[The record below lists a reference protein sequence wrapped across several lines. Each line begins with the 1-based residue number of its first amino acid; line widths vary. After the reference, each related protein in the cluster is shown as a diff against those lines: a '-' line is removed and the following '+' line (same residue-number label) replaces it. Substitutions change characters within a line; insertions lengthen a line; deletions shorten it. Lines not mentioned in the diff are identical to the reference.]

1 MDENIIYE
9 SEVSPKEII
18 KQMKINIYNNFT
30 SYNNTLIN
38 LDYLLYRPS
47 IFSLIH
53 KISNKIGFKSQTFF
67 LSAYYLDILHLKYK
81 KIDLDLKVISLACLL
96 LAAKYAENDQN
107 VPNLPVF
114 VAIFN
119 SMVGYRDIISN
130 KELFFAEVLACK
142 LLEYKLNYFTIYDF
156 DSFFFGHGIIKIEQ
170 LKGLNNGIK
179 MINDGFNDINMDITE
194 NSVYIRKI
202 LEKIY
207 RRSRYYLDMIINN
220 GNICLKYNSLIIS
233 VVIMKKSVEDVL
245 LKEQKIKEYY
255 IKEFKEKTA
264 KCFKEIMSEIYQIDY
279 ESMDDYKNLISDNEL
294 LNIFQE
300 KNKRS
305 YNYIKDTNLK
315 FLSKKENANNLN
327 VNNRYGNFLNNTLN
341 GKVFIKKLDYSQNV
355 DKFNFSKINR
365 SRIESEEDN
374 LYSSQYKQQRIS
386 VPKKYNLSKNY
397 NDLANFNSSFTNQLN
412 ISKNINLSRAKQYS
426 QINKAKDIS
435 LKRRSGIDSLNILG
449 IYMNTYTNNFYNK
462 KRKESNSLNK
472 NIIKNMKNLNVNDSY
487 EDTKKLI
494 NIIDN
499 NKSFQNDNQV
509 LFTEVA
515 QQKNKNIENY
525 EKMVL
530 KKRFFNRINRPTDFS
545 ISHLN
550 ESGNLQNIGTFID
563 KHPSQNIPKPYF
575 KKVIKNV
582 TNYTIKTN
590 SKTNSFYSTVNNN
603 LYNPNLRKNNKLIT
617 SNPLISVKKENN
629 DIPLD
634 NELNIEKLNIHNKQN
649 ATLEVMKSFNN
660 GNILANNTIYKSNH
674 LFNLKE
680 KRKEEKLLTI
690 NNDTINQNK
699 ERQRLLFMRMR
710 NINNKINLQRTLNKT
725 EFQNNEIDNPISK
738 RKFHVS
744 NAVKNEDNLP
754 SKENS
759 ENNNKDK
766 IYENQTLN
774 VSINNKRKMNKNVIS
789 NIIRELKPKN
799 IKNKNIDNKNS
810 EKNIS
815 ENYKIIQKE
824 LKKEKIEFPKSSI
837 FKLLNRTKTLN
848 IDKLDL
854 SKEEQNSELMS
865 KLPKNFNNSNQ
876 EKRINIIKNTQTLDF
891 ENQENDINESKNIQ
905 KLMFNTID
913 KDNFQNDKKD
923 KNIEEIT
930 NNTKNLSL
938 HNYHY
943 RNYMKN
949 KIKKE
954 NEKGLNKSKNKKNE
968 NSKTIVINNNININ
982 FNNKIEHS
990 NIYQSNK
997 NENINT
1003 QINYNTR
1010 RTIENTNIDKKDR
1023 YNNIPLGLH
1032 RMNFYKKNSGN
1043 NRNYL
1048 SRAISKETKT
1058 DN

>member
-119 SMVGYRDIISN
+119 SMVGYRDLISN

-207 RRSRYYLDMIINN
+207 RKSRYYLDMIINN

-233 VVIMKKSVEDVL
+233 VVIMKKSVENVL

-327 VNNRYGNFLNNTLN
+327 VNNRYGNILNNTLN

-649 ATLEVMKSFNN
+649 ITLEVMKSFNN

-774 VSINNKRKMNKNVIS
+774 VSINNKRKMNKNIIS
-789 NIIRELKPKN
+789 NIIRELIPKN

-815 ENYKIIQKE
+815 EKYKIIQKE

-848 IDKLDL
+848 VDKLDL

-865 KLPKNFNNSNQ
+865 KLPKNLNNSNQ
-876 EKRINIIKNTQTLDF
+876 EKKINIIKNTQTLDF
-891 ENQENDINESKNIQ
+891 ENQVNDINESKNIQ

-997 NENINT
+997 NENIN
-1003 QINYNTR
+1003 NYNTR
-1010 RTIENTNIDKKDR
+1010 RTIENINIDKKDR